1 MKKHIIVLCLAA
13 AAVLAAGTANAD
25 SISGKIG
32 VTGKIGLNI
41 PADNDSDFFHND
53 TDVGLVGGGG
63 VIYGIDHN
71 WAAKAEVTRASFG
84 SETGDFGVTDI
95 SFGAQ
100 YRFTPQNRL
109 VPFAGAGFDILINDY
124 YPNFNASRNVDTT
137 LGAHL
142 SGGVDY
148 FLQRQLALTA
158 ELKGVLAPNVDIT
171 DRFGNHVG
179 NFDPSS
185 LSATVGV
192 RYFFN

>member
-13 AAVLAAGTANAD
+13 VALLAAGTASAD
-25 SISGKIG
+25 SISGKFG
-32 VTGKIGLNI
+32 VTGKIGFQV
-41 PADNDSDFFHND
+41 PADNESDFFHNSTD
-53 TDVGLVGGGG
+53 TGVVGGGG
-63 VIYGIDHN
+63 VIYGIDKN
-71 WAAKAEVTRASFG
+71 WAVKGEVTRAAFG

-95 SFGAQ
+95 SFGVQ
-100 YRFTPQNRL
+100 YHFIPHNRL
-109 VPFAGAGFDILINDY
+109 VPFAGAGLDILLSDY
-124 YPNFNASRNVDTT
+124 YPNFDSSRNVDTT

-148 FLQRQLALTA
+148 FVQKQLALTA
-158 ELKGVLAPNVDIT
+158 ELKGVLAPTTDIT

-185 LSATVGV
+185 LSGTVGV